1 MTPSTPWAS
10 RSPARSRTATISSRP
25 SSRPDTIE
33 EAQQRLTQLRALG
46 ERVDRPRPL
55 CTALR
60 GQAMLAARGGDHEHA
75 VTLFEEALALHD
87 RFPAP
92 LERGRTLLALG
103 MTHRRAKHRRAAR
116 ERLREAETLFDDIGA
131 AIWRDRAGR
140 ELSRISGRVAG
151 SRDELTPTERQ
162 IAERVATG
170 RSNREVAA
178 ELFVTVRTVEANLTR
193 IYAKIGVRSRGEL
206 AARRGEW

>member
-1 MTPSTPWAS
+1 
-10 RSPARSRTATISSRP
+10 
-25 SSRPDTIE
+25 
-33 EAQQRLTQLRALG
+33 
-46 ERVDRPRPL
+46 
-55 CTALR
+55 
-60 GQAMLAARGGDHEHA
+60 MLAAPVEITSDA
-75 VTLFEEALALHD
+75 VTLLEEALDLHD

-103 MTHRRAKHRRAAR
+103 MTHRRAKHRRARAR
-116 ERLREAETLFDDIGA
+116 AAREAETLFDDIGA

-140 ELSRISGRVAG
+140 ELGRISGRVAG
-151 SRDELTPTERQ
+151 DRDELTPTERQ

-193 IYAKIGVRSRGEL
+193 IYAKVGVRSRGEL